1 MTVANKIVIASMT
14 FTIAFAVLYT
24 ICTEFNLP
32 LLTYHP
38 AIGQVDFLRTPERR
52 GPAMYWYGWMLTSL
66 IGATVVAAIAS
77 VSRETWLQ
85 RAIAFGTIVAIGY
98 LVVYTLALFVYDRAT
113 IELEFL
119 KSRWYAAIA
128 ALVIAALI
136 SYRLPAK
143 WNQRLWPGWVS
154 AVPIGA
160 LAVLA
165 YYLSPYF
172 TR

>member
-1 MTVANKIVIASMT
+1 MTIANKIVVASMT

-38 AIGQVDFLRTPERR
+38 VIGQIDFLQTPERR

-66 IGATVVAAIAS
+66 IGASVVAAIAGMI
-77 VSRETWLQ
+77 RESWLQ
-85 RAIAFGTIVAIGY
+85 RAITFGAIVAIGY

-113 IELEFL
+113 VELEFL
-119 KSRWYAAIA
+119 KSRWYSAIA

-136 SYRLPAK
+136 SYLLPAK
-143 WNQRLWPGWVS
+143 WNQRLWPGWVC